1 MSDPDILKRYPRSFT
16 PLAVAIRRPA
26 RENPVIRERLFGQDS
41 RLPMLFQYNPLMH
54 HVEVNEHQELL
65 FTITRGALLSP
76 RVRYNVHDQ
85 GGVARFDQMTQL
97 LTSLG
102 VDVRKLQG
110 DHPDGTLPLPFIWV
124 YGRRDYTVSVM
135 GANIYPEDLEQCLYA
150 EPELARITT
159 SFCLSLHETEAAQVR
174 PCFLFELDG
183 EPSEGLQEAFA
194 TAMLRRLIELNAD
207 FREAW
212 KEYPDA
218 LVPRVELYRR
228 GEGPFANDSGKIKQG
243 RVLR

>member
-110 DHPDGTLPLPFIWV
+110 DHPDGTLQI
-124 YGRRDYTVSVM
+124 GRAHV
-135 GANIYPEDLEQCLYA
+135 
-150 EPELARITT
+150 
-159 SFCLSLHETEAAQVR
+159 
-174 PCFLFELDG
+174 
-183 EPSEGLQEAFA
+183 
-194 TAMLRRLIELNAD
+194 
-207 FREAW
+207 
-212 KEYPDA
+212 
-218 LVPRVELYRR
+218 
-228 GEGPFANDSGKIKQG
+228 
-243 RVLR
+243 